1 MLLAKTLA
9 QTIGV
14 PYYEDRIVERCLGYR
29 LRSAPEEP
37 LLDGPRYRYEGETL
51 KAWPIDPSTGKAVPL
66 PRVEFLTE
74 EVWSR
79 DHWPHTAGTV
89 SEALGNLPDGEIEGL
104 YYHGPSMCLVLLSPE
119 GHKVGIRATA
129 LLLSSKLGPDKTAIL
144 ALGKLKKKSHGA
156 VRT

>member
-14 PYYEDRIVERCLGYR
+14 PCYEDRIVERFLGYR

-37 LLDGPRYRYEGETL
+37 LLDSPRYGYQGETL
-51 KAWPIDPSTGKAVPL
+51 EAWPTDSETGKAIPI

-79 DHWPHTAGTV
+79 DHWPNTAGTV
-89 SEALGNLPDGEIEGL
+89 TEALAELPEGEVEGI

-119 GHKVGIRATA
+119 GHKVGIRATS

-144 ALGKLKKKSHGA
+144 ALGKLKRAHGT
-156 VRT
+156 VHP